1 MGHVVVLDIRTL
13 CAFGIGPQRRHA
25 EHDENRTGIR
35 RSQGGVDIRSGGALL
50 LRHFLY
56 SLNGCRQGAV
66 IEGQW
71 NVAYFWHQSEG
82 PLNAQRS

>member
-1 MGHVVVLDIRTL
+1 MWWYWISGRSARLGLDLNAAMPSMTKTVLASAGHKAVLI
-13 CAFGIGPQRRHA
+13 FGQ
-25 EHDENRTGIR
+25 
-35 RSQGGVDIRSGGALL
+35 GALL